1 MEFETWLTEE
11 DVTRLYLVAVGELP
25 DTQAT
30 HDELEE
36 FSKVVFHSA
45 MIKMGGEGYDSAT
58 LH

>member
-1 MEFETWLTEE
+1 MAFETWLTEE

-25 DTQAT
+25 DIQAT
-30 HDELEE
+30 SDELEE
-36 FSKVVFHSA
+36 FNKVVLHSA